1 MSYEKRI
8 GERIH
13 VGDVRV
19 RWSHLNANRAQRPQ
33 KKGRGKQRPGE
44 HVDHEDAYLRNVSA
58 SGAGIVA
65 RADAAIAPGSAVQV
79 SVDAEVSFV
88 AKVRR
93 VIPTSDPGYCLY
105 GVEITEQTEGFL
117 EWLRELLDQRREGV
131 ITESHWRSAL

>member
-19 RWSHLNANRAQRPQ
+19 RWSHLNANRAQGPQ
-33 KKGRGKQRPGE
+33 KKGHGKRRREE
-44 HVDHEDAYLRNVSA
+44 HVDHEDAHLRNVSA

-65 RADAAIAPGSAVQV
+65 RADETIAPGSAVQV
-79 SVDAEVSFV
+79 CVDAEASFV

-93 VIPTSDPGYCLY
+93 VIPTSDPRYSLY
-105 GVEITEQTEGFL
+105 GVEITEQTDGFR
-117 EWLRELLDQRREGV
+117 EWLRELLDQQREGV

>member
-13 VGDVRV
+13 VGDIRV
-19 RWSHLNANRAQRPQ
+19 RWSHLHANGAHRTQR
-33 KKGRGKQRPGE
+33 KGHGKRQSEE
-44 HVDHEDAYLRNVSA
+44 HVEHEDAYLRNVSA

-65 RADAAIAPGSAVQV
+65 RADETITLGSAVQV
-79 SVDAEVSFV
+79 CVDAEASFV

-93 VIPTSDPGYCLY
+93 LVPTSDPRYWLY
-105 GVEITEQTEGFL
+105 GVEITEQTDGFRS
-117 EWLRELLDQRREGV
+117 WLRELLDVRREGV

>member
-1 MSYEKRI
+1 VSYEKRI

-33 KKGRGKQRPGE
+33 KKGRGKRRPGE
-44 HVDHEDAYLRNVSA
+44 HVDAYLRNVSA

-65 RADAAIAPGSAVQV
+65 RADEAVAPGSAVQV
-79 SVDAEVSFV
+79 SVDAEASFV

-117 EWLRELLDQRREGV
+117 GWLRELLDQRREGV